1 MKVGDLVKWTHYGIG
16 EHTIHYGL
24 FLRKVTQRDI
34 LLHKDWGDVWVWTEN
49 GEERWVSW
57 QCEVINEDK

>member
-1 MKVGDLVKWTHYGIG
+1 MKVGDLIKWTHYGIG

-34 LLHKDWGDVWVWTEN
+34 LFHKDWGDVWVWTTM
-49 GEERWVSW
+49 ERSGGYRG
-57 QCEVINEDK
+57 NAR